1 MRILIL
7 CFLALCVAGRVIDF
21 ESLGAIADDSSLETE
36 WANGALL
43 NSTWN
48 KLQPGD
54 TFVISNKTFHVM
66 GGILVTQDVIDVT
79 FDIQGTLSF
88 SDDRV
93 QWPRTQDTGHVLEA
107 IQFSYLQ
114 DVTFTSSGSP
124 DNRGTL
130 NGNGAVWWGAINFL
144 HHQEDRPRLIS
155 VSKSQN
161 VLFER
166 ILLKDSAFWTFW
178 FQNCEGLEVRY
189 SEIDARRDQADKH
202 TKWDLTAF
210 NTDGYDITGNN
221 VYIHHVKIWNDDDC
235 ISVKD
240 GSTNML
246 FEHIEASGLG
256 LVIGSI
262 GSSRVDNI
270 TFRHAVMQ
278 ESVKGIYMKTRWR
291 DDGPIG
297 SAASISRILYENITI
312 ISPTQFAIWIGPAQ
326 QTGQPCSL
334 LWPHGSATCSMS
346 GYQTWS
352 DIVLKDITI
361 IDPRHSPGVLMGN
374 SSNPITGLVFDNVQ
388 VKYEKERIGQRMPWG
403 NVYMPCEGIVG
414 STQGSDPAPQCLQAQ

>member
-155 VSKSQN
+155 VSKRKKMHYGY
-161 VLFER
+161 LFYLR
-166 ILLKDSAFWTFW
+166 
-178 FQNCEGLEVRY
+178 
-189 SEIDARRDQADKH
+189 
-202 TKWDLTAF
+202 
-210 NTDGYDITGNN
+210 
-221 VYIHHVKIWNDDDC
+221 
-235 ISVKD
+235 
-240 GSTNML
+240 
-246 FEHIEASGLG
+246 
-256 LVIGSI
+256 
-262 GSSRVDNI
+262 
-270 TFRHAVMQ
+270 
-278 ESVKGIYMKTRWR
+278 
-291 DDGPIG
+291 
-297 SAASISRILYENITI
+297 
-312 ISPTQFAIWIGPAQ
+312 
-326 QTGQPCSL
+326 
-334 LWPHGSATCSMS
+334 
-346 GYQTWS
+346 
-352 DIVLKDITI
+352 
-361 IDPRHSPGVLMGN
+361 
-374 SSNPITGLVFDNVQ
+374 
-388 VKYEKERIGQRMPWG
+388 
-403 NVYMPCEGIVG
+403 
-414 STQGSDPAPQCLQAQ
+414 